1 MEGQLLLTEIKD
13 GLSQSDR
20 LLRMLFP
27 GNIGIDSRDPAAL
40 MQLASHLA
48 GQINYYN
55 AENLVDGDWQDFFI
69 SDINILT
76 LIIAG
81 SDLSAHSKT
90 YGSLLSE
97 IWHSADEDA
106 FRDNSRELV
115 NTVFKLADS
124 LGHLLKK
131 VDTIPMPAHIAAKMT
146 GIRES
151 VVAIR
156 LQLETYAPLFSTVIA
171 AGPGPAFPVDPHA
184 PISTGPSSIPRPA
197 SPASRQEKLLQ
208 LLPGLHKAF
217 SDLLIQWHRLQ
228 EVSGYYRKNYEW
240 TGQQYTPHLG
250 LFITFL
256 HLYGYL
262 REEINQL
269 TKKHLEFYYRDILA
283 IAART
288 EIPDK
293 VHLLFGLDINAGN
306 VPLKAGEEMLA
317 EIPGREDPLKY
328 RLIADTTIT
337 PVQVTALK
345 TLFISKRIVFRDDDP
360 DHSLLRNSQVYQG
373 DYPGATAD
381 LLMKGNTQVPWPL
394 FGEDQDDLAKLQRSM
409 KDTDIGLLLA
419 SPVFY
424 LTEGQRKIQL
434 TFYFEPASFKRLG
447 DYINRF
453 AAASGKTEQA
463 VQNEILTRAFD
474 IDFTAADGWS
484 AAERYT
490 VRTPESNVLQVLIEL
505 SPAAK
510 ALVVYKPGI
519 HGPDHATAFPV
530 FRLLINNDAPH
541 NAYSFLRS
549 LLIERIHLKSQVQH
563 FRQLKM
569 QNGIGNLAID
579 SAFQPFGPQ
588 PVVGS
593 YLDIKNSN
601 IFNRYTTDLA
611 IRLEWMDLPKEP
623 GGFAA
628 WFAGYNTGVTDD
640 SFRIGIGALANGTVQ
655 PSMAQQQTFPLYTR
669 NPEEGV
675 NGPSPT
681 TWIRGIDIKKL
692 EFSNKPLLAQEDEES
707 NGFFRNGAIRLELL
721 SPPEA
726 FGHALFPKIF
736 PEIAMHNARLW
747 TRKLPLPNQPY
758 TPRAKSASVNYTL
771 EHAEAFKDIREA
783 GNAGGGLE
791 IIHQYPFGYKKI
803 YPGDDARFISLLPDF
818 DTGGHLHMGLSDATS
833 GEELSLLFQLEE
845 KNFHHTLH
853 DTGSITW
860 SYLVDNDWVTMS
872 AGSILSDTT
881 HGFINTGIVRL
892 KMPELLSLQ
901 HTIMPD
907 GLFWIRASVSV
918 STDMRSKVIAILSQA
933 GVAERVQDKAQQFPD
948 AAFIL
953 PSGSIKNFIR
963 KVQGLQQVWQPFV
976 SFGGSPAE
984 KDEAWYTRISER
996 LRHKKRPLTSLDI
1009 EQLVLEHFPSI
1020 AVVKCFGTNYRR
1032 QSVYPGVD
1040 VQVIL
1045 IPRVGTDG
1053 NLYTDQPKVNL
1064 STLFAVKKYLAGFA
1078 SPFINIEIGNP
1089 VYEKIKIA
1097 CRIRLTSDPMAA
1109 DAGSGYYLK
1118 RLHED
1123 ISQLLCP
1130 WIYSPDSDV
1139 RIGTRIYIPE
1149 LLTYIKKRPY
1159 ISEVRGFSVVH
1170 FFSVKDAVTGELKG
1184 AMIDSAVHPIE
1195 FIQGSVPE
1203 AVLIPSDHHLIG
1215 LLDNDDNIEPNPKG
1229 IGDLFIGNELLIAY
1243 PGQAA
1248 QEGYDEE
1255 PVSRESP
1262 DESFNLTFVNP
1273 INNIL

>member
-1 MEGQLLLTEIKD
+1 MEDQLLAELKD

-40 MQLASHLA
+40 MQLATHLA

-55 AENLVDGDWQDFFI
+55 ADNLIDGDWQDFFT

-76 LIIAG
+76 LLISAW
-81 SDLSAHSKT
+81 DLSSHSKA

-106 FRDNSRELV
+106 LRENSRELV

-124 LGHLLKK
+124 LGLLLKK
-131 VDTIPMPAHIAAKMT
+131 VDTTPMPAHTATTMA
-146 GIRES
+146 GIREN

-171 AGPGPAFPVDPHA
+171 AEPGPAFPVDPHA
-184 PISTGPSSIPRPA
+184 PISTGPSSTPA
-197 SPASRQEKLLQ
+197 PDSPAGRQEKLLE

-217 SDLLIQWHRLQ
+217 SDLLIQCTRLQ
-228 EVSGYYRKNYEW
+228 EISDYYRKNNEW

-262 REEINQL
+262 RDDINQL
-269 TKKHLEFYYRDILA
+269 TKKHLEYYYRDILS
-283 IAART
+283 IATRT

-293 VHLLFGLDINAGN
+293 VHLLFAVNINAGN
-306 VPLKAGEEMLA
+306 VRLNAGEEMLA

-337 PVQVTALK
+337 PVKIAALK
-345 TLFISKRIVFRDDDP
+345 TLFISERTVFLDDDS
-360 DHSLLRNSQVYQG
+360 DNSLIRNAQVYQG

-381 LLMKGNTQVPWPL
+381 LLMKGNTPAPWPL
-394 FGEDQDDLAKLQRSM
+394 FGEDQDDLARLQRSM
-409 KDTDIGLLLA
+409 NDTDIGILLA

-434 TFYFEPASFKRLG
+434 TFYFEPSSFKSLG
-447 DYINRF
+447 DYITRF
-453 AAASGKTEQA
+453 AAASLKTEQA

-484 AAERYT
+484 PAERYT
-490 VRTPESNVLQVLIEL
+490 VRMPENNTNTLEVLIEL
-505 SPAAK
+505 GPAAK
-510 ALVVYKPGI
+510 PLVVYKPGV
-519 HGPDHATAFPV
+519 HGPDYATAFPV

-541 NAYSFLRS
+541 NAFSFLRS
-549 LLIERIHLKSQVQH
+549 LMIERIHLKSQVQH
-563 FRQLKM
+563 FRQVKM

-611 IRLEWMDLPKEP
+611 VRLEWMDLPKDP
-623 GGFAA
+623 GGFAT

-640 SFRIGIGALANGTVQ
+640 SFRVGIGALMNGTVQ
-655 PSMAQQQTFPLYTR
+655 PAVAQQQTFPLYTR
-669 NPEEGV
+669 NPDEGG

-681 TWIRGIDIKKL
+681 TWIRGVDIKKL
-692 EFSNKPLLAQEDEES
+692 EFSNKPLLAQEEEES

-758 TPRAKSASVNYTL
+758 TPRAKSASINYTL
-771 EHAEAFKDIREA
+771 EHAEAFKDIRES
-783 GNAGGGLE
+783 GNTGGGLE

-803 YPGDDARFISLLPDF
+803 YPGNDARFISLLPDF
-818 DTGGHLHMGLSDATS
+818 DSGGHLHMGLTDATS
-833 GEELSLLFQLEE
+833 GEELSLLFQLDE

-872 AGSILSDTT
+872 IGSILTDTT

-892 KMPELLSLQ
+892 KLPDIISLE
-901 HTIMPD
+901 HTILPA

-918 STDMRSKVIAILSQA
+918 STDMSSKVIAILSQA
-933 GVAERVQDKAQQFPD
+933 GVAERVPDKEHQFPD
-948 AAFIL
+948 RAFVL
-953 PSGSIKNFIR
+953 PPGSIKNFIR
-963 KVQGLQQVWQPFV
+963 KVQGLQQVWQPFL
-976 SFGGSPAE
+976 SFDGSSAE
-984 KDEAWYTRISER
+984 KDEAYYTRISER

-1009 EQLVLEHFPSI
+1009 EQLVLEKFPSI
-1020 AVVKCFGTNYRR
+1020 AVVKCFGTSYRR

-1040 VQVIL
+1040 IQVIL

-1053 NLYTDQPKVNL
+1053 NLYADQPKVNL
-1064 STLFAVKKYLAGFA
+1064 STLFAVKNYLAGFA

-1097 CRIRLTSDPMAA
+1097 CRIRLTDQLAS
-1109 DAGSGYYLK
+1109 DAGSGYYLQQ
-1118 RLHED
+1118 LHED
-1123 ISQLLCP
+1123 IRQWLCP

-1159 ISEVRGFSVVH
+1159 IKEVSGFSIVH
-1170 FFSVKDAVTGELKG
+1170 FFNVKDAVTGELKG

-1203 AVLIPSDHHLIG
+1203 AVLIPSDQHLIG
-1215 LLDNDDNIEPNPKG
+1215 LLDNDDYIEPNPKG
-1229 IGDLFIGNELLIAY
+1229 IGDLYIGNELLISY
-1243 PGQAA
+1243 PGQAR
-1248 QEGYDEE
+1248 QEGYDDE
-1255 PVSRESP
+1255 PASRESP
-1262 DESFNLTFVNP
+1262 DEYFNLTFVNP
-1273 INNIL
+1273 IK

>member
-1 MEGQLLLTEIKD
+1 MEDQLLAELKD

-27 GNIGIDSRDPAAL
+27 GNIGIDDRDPAQL
-40 MQLASHLA
+40 MQLAALLA

-55 AENLVDGDWQDFFI
+55 ADNIIDGDWQDFFS

-76 LIIAG
+76 LIISG
-81 SDLSAHSKT
+81 WDLSAHSKA
-90 YGSLLSE
+90 YGSLLAE

-106 FRDNSRELV
+106 FRDNSRELI

-124 LGHLLKK
+124 LGHLLQK
-131 VDTIPMPAHIAAKMT
+131 VDTTPMPAHIAAKMA
-146 GIRES
+146 GIMEN

-156 LQLETYAPLFSTVIA
+156 LQLESFSPLFSPVIA
-171 AGPGPAFPVDPHA
+171 SEPGPAFPVDPHA
-184 PISTGPSSIPRPA
+184 PASASPSSTTRPA
-197 SPASRQEKLLQ
+197 SPAGRQEQLLQ

-217 SDLLIQWHRLQ
+217 SDLLIQCTRLQ
-228 EVSGYYRKNYEW
+228 EVSDYYRKNYDW
-240 TGQQYTPHLG
+240 TDQQYTPHLG

-269 TKKHLEFYYRDILA
+269 TKEHLDYYYRNILA
-283 IAART
+283 IATRT
-288 EIPDK
+288 EVPDK
-293 VHLLFGLDINAGN
+293 VHLLFTPNINAGLVRLN
-306 VPLKAGEEMLA
+306 AGEEMLA

-328 RLIADTTIT
+328 RLITDTTVT
-337 PVQVTALK
+337 PVKVAALK
-345 TLFISKRIVFRDDDP
+345 TLFISERTVFLDDDP
-360 DHSLLRNSQVYQG
+360 DHSLLKNAQVYQG

-394 FGEDQDDLAKLQRSM
+394 FGEDQDELARLQRSM
-409 KDTDIGLLLA
+409 NDTNIGLLLA

-424 LTEGQRKIQL
+424 LTEAQRKIQL
-434 TFYFEPASFKRLG
+434 TFYFEPSSFKRLG
-447 DYINRF
+447 DYITRF
-453 AAASGKTEQA
+453 AAASLKTEQA

-484 AAERYT
+484 PAERYT
-490 VRTPESNVLQVLIEL
+490 VRMPENNTLEVLIEL
-505 SPAAK
+505 GPAAK
-510 ALVVYKPGI
+510 ALEVYKPGI
-519 HGPDHATAFPV
+519 HGPDHGTTFPA

-541 NAYSFLRS
+541 NAFSFLRS
-549 LLIERIHLKSQVQH
+549 LLIQRIHLRSQVQH
-563 FRQLKM
+563 FRQVKM
-569 QNGIGNLAID
+569 QNSIGNLAID

-611 IRLEWMDLPKEP
+611 VRLEWMDLPKEP
-623 GGFAA
+623 GGFAT

-640 SFRIGIGALANGTVQ
+640 SFRIGIGALRNGTVQ
-655 PSMAQQQTFPLYTR
+655 PPVAQQQTFPLYTR
-669 NPEEGV
+669 SPDDGV
-675 NGPSPT
+675 NGPSST

-692 EFSNKPLLAQEDEES
+692 EFSNLPLLAQEEEES

-736 PEIAMHNARLW
+736 PEVAMHNARLW

-771 EHAEAFKDIREA
+771 EHAEAFKDTRES
-783 GNAGGGLE
+783 GNTAGGLE

-818 DTGGHLHMGLSDATS
+818 DTGGHLHLGLSDATS
-833 GEELSLLFQLEE
+833 GEELSLLFQLDE

-853 DTGSITW
+853 DSGSITW

-872 AGSILSDTT
+872 AGSILTDTT

-892 KMPELLSLQ
+892 KLPELISLE
-901 HTIMPD
+901 HTILPA

-918 STDMRSKVIAILSQA
+918 TTDMKSKVIAILSQA
-933 GVAERVQDKAQQFPD
+933 GLAERVPDKEHPFSD
-948 AAFIL
+948 STFVL
-953 PSGSIKNFIR
+953 PAGSIKNFIR
-963 KVQGLQQVWQPFV
+963 KVQGLEQVWQPFL
-976 SFGGSPAE
+976 SFGGSSAE
-984 KDEAWYTRISER
+984 KDEAYYTRISER

-1009 EQLVLEHFPSI
+1009 EQLVLEKFPSI
-1020 AVVKCFGTNYRR
+1020 AVVKCFGTSHQR

-1040 VQVIL
+1040 IQVIL
-1045 IPRVGTDG
+1045 IPKEGADG
-1053 NLYTDQPKVNL
+1053 NVYIDQPKVNL
-1064 STLFAVKKYLAGFA
+1064 STLFAVKNYLAGFA

-1097 CRIRLTSDPMAA
+1097 CRIRLTDQLAK
-1109 DAGSGYYLK
+1109 DAGSGYYLQQ
-1118 RLHED
+1118 LHED
-1123 ISQLLCP
+1123 IRQWLCP
-1130 WIYSPDSDV
+1130 WIYAPDSAV

-1159 ISEVRGFSVVH
+1159 ITEVRGFSVVH
-1170 FFSVKDAVTGELKG
+1170 FFKVKDAVTGELKG

-1203 AVLIPSDHHLIG
+1203 AVLIPSDHHLIR
-1215 LLDNDDNIEPNPKG
+1215 LLDNDDYIAPDPKG
-1229 IGDLFIGNELLIAY
+1229 IGDLYIGNELLISY
-1243 PGQAA
+1243 PRQTQ

-1262 DESFNLTFVNP
+1262 DEYFNLTFVNP
-1273 INNIL
+1273 VK